1 MHIRC
6 KNYNHK
12 SYKVHFIRG
21 SLVKYLDL
29 FNVIKN
35 RIIDGTY
42 KPWDSIPTEQKLI
55 DEFKVSRPTVRQA
68 ISKLKHKGFINSR
81 QGAYSYVNPPEFYRY
96 ALLNVLSEVNLNVSS
111 KVIFFEIINPP
122 KKIQSI
128 FNCCENDLFFHYKR
142 LRLVDN
148 KPVELEET
156 HMPYSVFPSFKES
169 HLLGSVFNYIEIECG
184 ITLTCAYK
192 TIMPYQV
199 TEEEAKILDIE
210 TGTYT
215 LKNKNV
221 INISRDKVAQHTEIV
236 GRATSITIGQVR
248 DK

>member
-1 MHIRC
+1 M
-6 KNYNHK
+6 
-12 SYKVHFIRG
+12 
-21 SLVKYLDL
+21 KYLDL

-42 KPWDSIPTEQKLI
+42 RPWDSIPTEQKLI

-96 ALLNVLSEVNLNVSS
+96 ALLNVLSEVNLNVMS
-111 KVIFFEIINPP
+111 KVIFFEIINPT
-122 KKIQSI
+122 KKIQSV
-128 FNCCENDLFFHYKR
+128 FNCSEDDLFFHYKR

-169 HLLGSVFNYIEIECG
+169 HLLNSVFHYIEVDCG
-184 ITLTCAYK
+184 ITLAYAYK
-192 TIMPYQV
+192 TIMPYKI
-199 TEEEAKILDIE
+199 TNEEAKILNVE
-210 TGTYT
+210 QGTYT
-215 LKNKNV
+215 LKNENV
-221 INISRDKVAQHTEIV
+221 IYISKDKVAQHTEIV
-236 GRATSITIGQVR
+236 GGATSITIGQVR